1 MKILNKFNETL
12 NEWERILY
20 LISASVC
27 YSEMFFKLT
36 FPHPT
41 EAGCARWKFS
51 SQFFICCE
59 SFSWLGF
66 LLFFFVL
73 RSWQHFVRIYIEAEI
88 PRFVH
93 AASTL
98 KIRRKFVLARS
109 SRKCRF
115 LAELKKRRAERV
127 AESLINNKVQFEW
140 KIPRT
145 SLHKLTQSS
154 QGCDDEWKSGKQ
166 IFESSVCTAVG
177 AE

>member
-1 MKILNKFNETL
+1 MCSVEVFIF
-12 NEWERILY
+12 Y
-20 LISASVC
+20 LLRV
-27 YSEMFFKLT
+27 FFL
-36 FPHPT
+36 
-41 EAGCARWKFS
+41 ARAPS
-51 SQFFICCE
+51 R
-59 SFSWLGF
+59 
-66 LLFFFVL
+66 FFVL

-140 KIPRT
+140 KIPPNFF
-145 SLHKLTQSS
+145 TQTHTIVSRMRQRMVKNKFLSRVYARQSERSKAKCQEQEIVSGSGCVVIKMLSS
-154 QGCDDEWKSGKQ
+154 
-166 IFESSVCTAVG
+166 
-177 AE
+177 